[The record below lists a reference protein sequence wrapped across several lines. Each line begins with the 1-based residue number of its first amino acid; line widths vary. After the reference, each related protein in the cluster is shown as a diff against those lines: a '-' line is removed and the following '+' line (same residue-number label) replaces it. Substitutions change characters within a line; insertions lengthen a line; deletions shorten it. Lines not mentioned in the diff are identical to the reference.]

1 MSIYS
6 IIVSYQPDI
15 KTLKALCDNL
25 SNYGSKVIVVDNSE
39 LSPIPD
45 IENCSIIR
53 LGTNKGVAYAQN
65 TGIRSALTAGAE
77 VVVFFDQ
84 DSIIDSEFV
93 KRLVKP
99 IEDGKASVTGSVFF
113 DALKGFEFP
122 SYGLNRLGLPF
133 KIFSAGK
140 TNIYPVDIIISS
152 GSAMQAS
159 VFDAIG
165 MMDEDFFIDY
175 IDIEWCLRCKKNR
188 IPIYIVPDAIMRHS
202 IGEKSIDFGG
212 FRGFVH
218 SPVRSYYKVRN
229 VFLLFRKPSVP
240 FLYSFREILVV
251 LLHHLLQL
259 MLVNRKKSYF
269 KYFWFSIRDGIKG
282 VKGKGLS

>member
-6 IIVSYQPDI
+6 IVVAYHPDFQ
-15 KTLKALCDNL
+15 TLKALCDNL

-39 LSPIPD
+39 LISTPD
-45 IENCSIIR
+45 IENCITIR
-53 LGTNKGVAYAQN
+53 FGANRGVAYAQN
-65 TGIRSALTAGAE
+65 TGIRAAITAGAE
-77 VVVFFDQ
+77 IVVFFDQ
-84 DSIIDSEFV
+84 DSIIDSAFV

-99 IEDGKASVTGSVFF
+99 IEKGKAKVTGSVFF

-122 SYGLNRLGLPF
+122 SYGVNKLGLPF
-133 KIFSAGK
+133 KIFSTGK

-152 GSAMQAS
+152 GSAMQSS

-229 VFLLFRKPSVP
+229 VFLLFRKTSVP
-240 FLYSFREILVV
+240 FLYSFREMSVV

-259 MLVNRKKSYF
+259 MLINRKKSYF
-269 KYFWFSIRDGIKG
+269 KYFRLSIRDGIKG